1 MGHVHETRADNDRG
15 SRGIAGVSVL
25 GGEGMIID
33 PIVWFL
39 MGMIGGVAVGVLVTW
54 LWMLDREDK
63 MLESLIMDMDD
74 DVVQEWIEEEE
85 ERRRVNK

>member
-1 MGHVHETRADNDRG
+1 
-15 SRGIAGVSVL
+15 
-25 GGEGMIID
+25 MIID

-39 MGMIGGVAVGVLVTW
+39 VGMIGGVAVGVLVTW

-63 MLESLIMDMDD
+63 MLESLIMDMDED
-74 DVVQEWIEEEE
+74 LVQEWIEEEK